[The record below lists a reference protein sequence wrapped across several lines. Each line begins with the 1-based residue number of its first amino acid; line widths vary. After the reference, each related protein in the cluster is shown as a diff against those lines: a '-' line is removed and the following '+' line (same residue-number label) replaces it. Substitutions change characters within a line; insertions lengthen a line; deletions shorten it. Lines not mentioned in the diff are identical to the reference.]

1 MFPTFHRNFEVA
13 ECRRRTCSFFRG
25 HKNIWVRFFQCELG
39 WKAIVQ
45 CMFGSFR
52 LICVVSFPSPNYS
65 TSSDQHPQPRSTKNI
80 WHNKTTKCFC
90 SRFMDSVVKSVFRFL
105 GLAKLEYERGH
116 EIFALRIFSHS
127 SSYCVVAWLFCRW
140 ITRVQD
146 KMSKFDSCIFNGN
159 IIAKPQTILSYKCC
173 CGLKRISVW
182 LVQNVSTHHSV
193 VQCAKFW

>member
-1 MFPTFHRNFEVA
+1 MKSHCAMYVWVIQAHLFSQFSKPKLLTIALPV
-13 ECRRRTCSFFRG
+13 T
-25 HKNIWVRFFQCELG
+25 NIPNQ
-39 WKAIVQ
+39 AVQ
-45 CMFGSFR
+45 
-52 LICVVSFPSPNYS
+52 
-65 TSSDQHPQPRSTKNI
+65 KI
-80 WHNKTTKCFC
+80 WQNKTTKCFC
-90 SRFMDSVVKSVFRFL
+90 SRFMDSVVKSVSRFL
-105 GLAKLEYERGH
+105 GLAKLEYKRPGH